1 MKKVMDFICYRSI
14 ERELNGNVVFVSVPE
29 IAEYLSY
36 SPNFVRKLVRKL
48 KEKELITSVCESGF
62 DEYKDKYVIARGY
75 KPTAKGKQTDSYIKA
90 LYELTE
96 Q

>member
-1 MKKVMDFICYRSI
+1 MVKVMDYICYRCI
-14 ERELNGNVVFVSVPE
+14 ERELNKNVVAVSIPE
-29 IAEYLSY
+29 IAEQLSY
-36 SPNFVRKLVRKL
+36 SQNFVRSIIRKL
-48 KEKELITSVCESGF
+48 KEKELITGVCESGF

-75 KPTAKGKQTDSYIKA
+75 KLTDKGKQTDSYEKA

>member
-1 MKKVMDFICYRSI
+1 MREVMDYICYRCI
-14 ERELNGNVVFVSVPE
+14 ERELNGNVVSVSVPE
-29 IAEYLSY
+29 IAQNLSY
-36 SPNFVRKLVRKL
+36 SKNIVRTLVKKL

-62 DEYKDKYVIARGY
+62 DEYKDKYVIVRGY
-75 KPTAKGKQTDSYIKA
+75 KPTENGKQTDSYKNA

>member
-1 MKKVMDFICYRSI
+1 MKKVMEYICYRCI
-14 ERELNGNVVFVSVPE
+14 ERELSGNIVAVSVPE
-29 IAEYLSY
+29 IAEQLSY
-36 SPNFVRKLVRKL
+36 SQNFVRSIVRKF

-62 DEYKDKYVIARGY
+62 DEYKDKYVVVRGY
-75 KPTAKGKQTDSYIKA
+75 KPTEKGKQTDSYEKA

>member
-1 MKKVMDFICYRSI
+1 MKKVMDYICYRCI
-14 ERELNGNVVFVSVPE
+14 ERELNGNVVAVSIPE
-29 IAEYLSY
+29 IAENLNY
-36 SPNFVRKLVRKL
+36 SRNFTRNLVKKL

-62 DEYKDKYVIARGY
+62 NEWFDKYVVVRGY
-75 KPTAKGKQTDSYIKA
+75 KPTDKGKQTDSYEKA

>member
-1 MKKVMDFICYRSI
+1 MKKVMDYICYRCI
-14 ERELNGNVVFVSVPE
+14 ERNLNDNVVAVSVPE
-29 IAEYLSY
+29 IAEALGY
-36 SPNFVRKLVRKL
+36 SINFTRSIVRKL

-62 DEYKDKYVIARGY
+62 NEFIDKYVVVRGY
-75 KPTAKGKQTDSYIKA
+75 KPTDKGKQTDSYEKA